1 MVTLGK
7 KRLNIKN
14 ILFFDQPNYLLQL
27 LYVFTSFL
35 KMKPLQ
41 FGFFFSQSM
50 KRYIEEHAKNYDLLF
65 FYHIRSSQY
74 LPKNYDGNKIIEMGD
89 LYSQNYF
96 QTFRNLNLLNPLKY
110 IEKKIFLRFDKIIL
124 FSKSEIIKIS
134 KQFRKK
140 NI

>member
-1 MVTLGK
+1 M
-7 KRLNIKN
+7 
-14 ILFFDQPNYLLQL
+14 F
-27 LYVFTSFL
+27 FTSFL

-41 FGFFFSQSM
+41 FGLFFSQSM

-96 QTFRNLNLLNPLKY
+96 QTFRN
-110 IEKKIFLRFDKIIL
+110 
-124 FSKSEIIKIS
+124 SK
-134 KQFRKK
+134 FT
-140 NI
+140 